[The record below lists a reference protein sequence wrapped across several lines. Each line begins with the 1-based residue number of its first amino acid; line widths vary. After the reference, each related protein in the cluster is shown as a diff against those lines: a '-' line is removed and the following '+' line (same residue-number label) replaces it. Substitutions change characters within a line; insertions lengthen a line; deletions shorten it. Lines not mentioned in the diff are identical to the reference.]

1 MSDLVTRIW
10 NGPFQAHAT
19 DPSGQLKTVEI
30 GEEIQITKA
39 QADEN
44 PGWFVPL
51 PGPTPTAN
59 VKPLAALVP
68 ETTEVS

>member
-10 NGPFQAHAT
+10 SGPFQAHAT
-19 DPSGQLKTVEI
+19 DPSGQVKTVEI
-30 GEEIQITKA
+30 GEEIQITRA

-44 PGWFVPL
+44 PGWFAPL
-51 PGPTPTAN
+51 PGPTLTPN

-68 ETTEVS
+68 ENAEVA